1 MPLCLL
7 GRAVVLQDAADRGFL
22 LAPQVLRSVLLF
34 PTIERMAQSP
44 QGKLMT
50 PLLCKLRYIL
60 YMPVYLLS
68 FLPEGVK
75 ASLVRF
81 ALRGM
86 KTCDESSI
94 TTSVNL
100 FSVDC
105 IGECIQLLYCLSCV
119 NVDVVHKCSILKRE
133 SIFEDRSNLSSN

>member
-1 MPLCLL
+1 M
-7 GRAVVLQDAADRGFL
+7 VLRDAADGGFL

-105 IGECIQLLYCLSCV
+105 IGECIFFFLLHQLFYCLSCV

-133 SIFEDRSNLSSN
+133 SIFKDRSNLSSN